1 FESIKVELNEDDG
14 IHELKDKINQLISK
28 DTLELIHL
36 TINSQTD
43 EITEWEK
50 NERLAEL
57 IQLINDLQQGH
68 IYKYKINLNTRTF
81 FENNYFFDQLLKHM
95 KDSTIEVTINNLLTH
110 SQTRKQQDRFNIK

>member
-1 FESIKVELNEDDG
+1 MHLTKVETNLEFIKLGTIEFESIKVELNEDDG

-68 IYKYKINLNTRTF
+68 IYKYKINLNTMTYF
-81 FENNYFFDQLLKHM
+81 DNNYYFNQLLINL
-95 KDSTIEVTINNLLTH
+95 IE
-110 SQTRKQQDRFNIK
+110 